1 MNTIDNNSSQL
12 SLQELQQRKHALE
25 TKRNKWI
32 GILLAIIIVP
42 IALEFILENFLAE
55 DSVTRLVG
63 ITYMFLL
70 LFMGYLVVKFTK
82 LTWAINDVDREIK
95 KVEKQQT
102 EKPEKKEP
110 AISPTAAHDPTW
122 SEKVAKALG
131 AIILFFAFSV
141 LAINILSSFDLIHFD
156 LPQLFNA
163 NYLLVVFGS
172 LWIGQCL
179 LRYRSDLNS
188 VSRISLWSAV
198 LLLLASLPLLYMEY
212 KIGGWMMFLA
222 FILSAINLFRF
233 GKEVDSLKQDD
244 MNC

>member
-1 MNTIDNNSSQL
+1 
-12 SLQELQQRKHALE
+12 
-25 TKRNKWI
+25 
-32 GILLAIIIVP
+32 
-42 IALEFILENFLAE
+42 
-55 DSVTRLVG
+55 
-63 ITYMFLL
+63 
-70 LFMGYLVVKFTK
+70 MGYFVVKYTK
-82 LTWAINDVDREIK
+82 LIWAINDIDREIK

-102 EKPEKKEP
+102 ENPAKKEP
-110 AISPTAAHDPTW
+110 TINSIAAHDPTW

-141 LAINILSSFDLIHFD
+141 LTINILSSFDVIHVD
-156 LPQLFNA
+156 LPQLFKA

-179 LRYRSDLNS
+179 LRYRSDLSS

-212 KIGGWMMFLA
+212 MIGGWMMFLA

-233 GKEVDSLKQDD
+233 GKEVDFLKQDD
-244 MNC
+244 MNS

>member
-25 TKRNKWI
+25 TKRDKWI
-32 GILLAIIIVP
+32 GILLAIIFVP
-42 IALEFILENFLAE
+42 FALEFILENFLAE
-55 DSVTRLVG
+55 DAVTRLIG
-63 ITYMFLL
+63 ITYIFLL

-95 KVEKQQT
+95 KVKKQQT
-102 EKPEKKEP
+102 DNPEKKEP
-110 AISPTAAHDPTW
+110 TNSSRAAHVPTW
-122 SEKVAKALG
+122 SEKVAKVLG

-141 LAINILSSFDLIHFD
+141 LTINVLSSFDVIHVD
-156 LPQLFNA
+156 LPQLFKA

-179 LRYRSDLNS
+179 LRYRSDLSS

-233 GKEVDSLKQDD
+233 GKEVDFLKQDD
-244 MNC
+244 MNS

>member
-55 DSVTRLVG
+55 DTVTRLIG

-82 LTWAINDVDREIK
+82 LTWAINDVEREIK
-95 KVEKQQT
+95 KVKKQQT
-102 EKPEKKEP
+102 DNPEKKEP
-110 AISPTAAHDPTW
+110 TNSSRAAHVPTW
-122 SEKVAKALG
+122 SEKVAKVLG

-156 LPQLFNA
+156 
-163 NYLLVVFGS
+163 
-172 LWIGQCL
+172 
-179 LRYRSDLNS
+179 
-188 VSRISLWSAV
+188 V
-198 LLLLASLPLLYMEY
+198 LLLLAGLPLLYMEY
-212 KIGGWMMFLA
+212 RIGGWMILLA
-222 FILSAINLFRF
+222 FILSIINLFRF
-233 GKEVDSLKQDD
+233 GKEIDFLKQDD
-244 MNC
+244 MNS

>member
-1 MNTIDNNSSQL
+1 MNTIDNNSNQL

-32 GILLAIIIVP
+32 GILFAIILVP
-42 IALEFILENFLAE
+42 FALEFILENFLAE
-55 DSVTRLVG
+55 DTVTRLIG

-82 LTWAINDVDREIK
+82 LAWAINDVDREIK

-102 EKPEKKEP
+102 ENPEKKEP
-110 AISPTAAHDPTW
+110 TNSSLAAHVPTW
-122 SEKVAKALG
+122 SEKGAKVLG

-179 LRYRSDLNS
+179 LRYRSDLSS

-198 LLLLASLPLLYMEY
+198 LLLLAGLPLLYMEY
-212 KIGGWMMFLA
+212 RIGGWMMLLA
-222 FILSAINLFRF
+222 FILSIINLFRF
-233 GKEVDSLKQDD
+233 GKEIDFLKQDD
-244 MNC
+244 MNR